1 LSLSL
6 GGDHGD
12 DLLLLVEG
20 AALGA
25 ESSAGELDRVL
36 FLSLVSGFNH
46 FHHLAFIGG
55 LAADL
60 ADDGANSGDSG
71 VELTL
76 AVGGLVLLLISSLL
90 ELSDNETLVKT
101 DVDTTLCQLLL
112 LIFNWINQTLLNSG
126 QSCQVTIVISL
137 DQSGF
142 YKYSSWFL
150 CIVT

>member
-101 DVDTTLCQLLL
+101 DVDTTLCQLPFFL
-112 LIFNWINQTLLNSG
+112 
-126 QSCQVTIVISL
+126 
-137 DQSGF
+137 
-142 YKYSSWFL
+142 L
-150 CIVT
+150 CIFFPYQLFLHSSFSSFLPLSP